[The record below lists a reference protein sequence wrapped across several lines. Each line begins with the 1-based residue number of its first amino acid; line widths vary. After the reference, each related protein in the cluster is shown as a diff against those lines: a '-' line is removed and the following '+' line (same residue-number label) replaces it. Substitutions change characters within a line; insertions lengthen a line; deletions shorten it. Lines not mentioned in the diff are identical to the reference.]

1 MELIPAIDIL
11 NNIVVKAFAGERKK
25 YKAIK
30 SKILNSCELEHVI
43 QSLLN
48 EYDFKKFYLA
58 DLNAITGNKNNFKII
73 ESIIA
78 DYPEI
83 EFWVDYGIKTYLDFK
98 YFENLACTLIIGSE
112 TLKNILEL
120 KKIIKNVKKNK
131 IILSLDFKNNIF
143 LGPPSLIKE
152 KKLWPKKIIL
162 MFLDNVGSKKGPN
175 ISKYK
180 KIKSGL
186 KKEFYL
192 AGGIRDN
199 NDIFLLKKKGISGVL
214 LSNALHEKKIIYK
227 KL

>member
-48 EYDFKKFYLA
+48 EYDFKKFYIA

-73 ESIIA
+73 ESIITKYTHI
-78 DYPEI
+78 D
-83 EFWVDYGIKTYLDFK
+83 FWVDYGIKTYLDFK
-98 YFENLACTLIIGSE
+98 KFENLPCSLIIGSE
-112 TLKNILEL
+112 TLKDVLEL
-120 KKIIKNVKKNK
+120 KKIKKKIKKKK
-131 IILSLDFKNNIF
+131 IILSLDYKNNRF

-162 MFLDNVGSKKGPN
+162 MALDNIGSRKGPN
-175 ISKYK
+175 INKYN

-192 AGGIRDN
+192 AGGIRN
-199 NDIFLLKKKGISGVL
+199 NKDIFLLKETTKTD
-214 LSNALHEKKIIYK
+214 
-227 KL
+227 